1 MSKTS
6 QQQTT
11 DEIAKAKVQLHL
23 RLTYEDWKETFKQLR
38 TRSEIGVFYAI
49 RTLDPFGDRA
59 LDIDCTVLGDELGL
73 HRTTVSDALKLLSEK
88 KLIDLEITKARVKQK
103 ISNRRLTLLTLEE
116 NGSNQEKKEEK
127 TMRAAALSDESPASQ
142 ASPQPHSGGAAL
154 TDERPRTNQP
164 PEPLPQADSKTPH
177 TSSDYSDFI
186 QTTTDKAD
194 AAAVEEICSNP
205 SSPICQPTQEEV
217 EAAHQEI
224 ARISPEI
231 EINSQVKKLVLE
243 FWANL
248 PAAIAHTKKAVR
260 EPWCKNP
267 TGILCKALKNPSEE
281 AESAANEIKKELP
294 KPNKE
299 QRTQLQKL
307 GKPAA
312 VEMPDGLIAEAIDFG
327 GGRVL
332 PWWRALNIPFEQL
345 QQP

>member
-154 TDERPRTNQP
+154 TDERPRTEQP
-164 PEPLPQADSKTPH
+164 PEPLPQADSEIPQTIQ
-177 TSSDYSDFI
+177 TSSDLNHTLSDSSERENESFEKFCRRKI
-186 QTTTDKAD
+186 DELPQRPNNPKAYIRKYRED
-194 AAAVEEICSNP
+194 YLAEW
-205 SSPICQPTQEEV
+205 QEEETRRKAN
-217 EAAHQEI
+217 EAA
-224 ARISPEI
+224 
-231 EINSQVKKLVLE
+231 LE
-243 FWANL
+243 ASKPKTDEQPKTAEQLNKSWRSANL
-248 PAAIAHTKKAVR
+248 IKAAT
-260 EPWCKNP
+260 
-267 TGILCKALKNPSEE
+267 ALKAIE
-281 AESAANEIKKELP
+281 AEARELGYEVTEEGIFDAKSNSSSGVDFPPPGTGFNP
-294 KPNKE
+294 KRE
-299 QRTQLQKL
+299 
-307 GKPAA
+307 
-312 VEMPDGLIAEAIDFG
+312 
-327 GGRVL
+327 
-332 PWWRALNIPFEQL
+332 
-345 QQP
+345 